1 MEGSAVRNEEI
12 PPLAPA
18 DRGQEALPFAYK
30 FTLCG
35 ATCAAR
41 GMCVKS
47 RGGDLQT
54 VDSALSG
61 GHYVPDDIHR
71 P

>member
-18 DRGQEALPFAYK
+18 DRGQEAPPFAYK
-30 FTLCG
+30 FTLRS
-35 ATCAAR
+35 ATCAAQGER
-41 GMCVKS
+41 VKS
-47 RGGDLQT
+47 WGGDLQIT
-54 VDSALSG
+54 DSALSG